1 MLKITGLKKT
11 LGGFSLDI
19 ESLVIEKP
27 GIYGLIGPNG
37 SGKTTAA
44 KLITGVIPSGEGV
57 IEFSGL
63 SPRDITMLP
72 QKPYMI
78 DGTVY
83 DNLVYPLKIRKI
95 APDRNVCEDLL
106 EKAGLREKRLQRA
119 RSLSSGERQK
129 LAFMRALIFDPKF
142 VIADE
147 AFVDLDI
154 DSLDMAESLIL
165 ERQRRSPVTWLIISH
180 QLPHVKRLCEYIFF
194 LCGGRLEASGS
205 ADDILSRPENPAVL
219 KYLKHEIL

>member
-44 KLITGVIPSGEGV
+44 KLITGVIPKDEGV
-57 IEFSGL
+57 IDFAGL
-63 SPRDITMLP
+63 APRDITMLP

-78 DGTVY
+78 AGTVY
-83 DNLVYPLKIRKI
+83 DNLTYPLKIRN
-95 APDRNVCEDLL
+95 ARPDRDVCEEMLK
-106 EKAGLREKRLQRA
+106 KAGLWEKRAQQA
-119 RSLSSGERQK
+119 GSLSSGERQK
-129 LAFMRALIFDPKF
+129 LAFMRALIFEPKF

-180 QLPHVKRLCEYIFF
+180 QLPHVKRLCEYVFF
-194 LCGGRLEASGS
+194 MNGGRLEARGS
-205 ADDILSRPENPAVL
+205 AEDILLRPHNLHVI
-219 KYLKHEIL
+219 KYLRHEIL